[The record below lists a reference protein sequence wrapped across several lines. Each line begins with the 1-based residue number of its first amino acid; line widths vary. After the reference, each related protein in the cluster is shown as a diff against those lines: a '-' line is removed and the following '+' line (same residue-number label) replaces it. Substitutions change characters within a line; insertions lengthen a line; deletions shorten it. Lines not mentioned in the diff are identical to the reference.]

1 MPGGSRTSWRRR
13 VSSSRIES
21 LVNRQHAAVASVVA
35 WLVFTSPWVAMLR
48 RVPEGAS
55 FFDYAHVVL
64 GFAGLLLAVTYA
76 FCCVKAGGWRTYFPW
91 VAGPL
96 GPAGRDV
103 AGLFRGRIPSV
114 EGGGLY
120 SLIEGLLLLTF
131 AGTALTGAAWFVAQ
145 GSDLALSWR
154 EWHIVTARCLVGLV
168 VLHVLAVAS
177 HLLDFAG

>member
-1 MPGGSRTSWRRR
+1 MHSAASRQAGGG
-13 VSSSRIES
+13 
-21 LVNRQHAAVASVVA
+21 AC
-35 WLVFTSPWVAMLR
+35 SPWLQRAR
-48 RVPEGAS
+48 
-55 FFDYAHVVL
+55 
-64 GFAGLLLAVTYA
+64 
-76 FCCVKAGGWRTYFPW
+76 
-91 VAGPL
+91 
-96 GPAGRDV
+96 PAGRDL

-154 EWHIVTARCLVGLV
+154 EWHIVTARCPVGLV